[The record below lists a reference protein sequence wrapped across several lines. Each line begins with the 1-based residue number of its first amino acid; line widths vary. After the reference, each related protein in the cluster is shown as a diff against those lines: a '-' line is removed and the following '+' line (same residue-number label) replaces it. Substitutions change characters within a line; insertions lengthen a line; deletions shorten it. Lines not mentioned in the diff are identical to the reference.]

1 MSFKINPK
9 VQKYP
14 ELSNYPNVVK
24 HLNKELAFKHL
35 TEPEK
40 TIVLYINRIS
50 AILTN
55 LGQESSLKGKSIKNG
70 YYTFDLDGINKALKV
85 WSLNQIVND
94 IIALSFLIKATCGKL
109 PDWYIN
115 KMTKGSYD
123 VRAEMYKQT
132 DKFMNQLLSCYNID
146 LTYYINSGNNSK
158 RYNKSYSKS
167 NTIPID
173 KARYTYVNPNISQFD
188 IPISCGKI
196 VSTKPVLKN
205 LVNDTYLD
213 NGILGYRITNDK
225 EEVYLNYSNNIFNL
239 KSQTGFHF
247 DRIHDD
253 EFTLE
258 FWLNIL
264 NLYSKQTTYTIE
276 DMNNLLM
283 LHMEIIRSI
292 SVGLTVEDKVKCY
305 NKIFKHFDY
314 ICQLFNSNRFITIN
328 NGVKVISY
336 KQYQTFDELT
346 KVTLDQI
353 TEGGRIF
360 AGLKS
365 FVPIVI
371 HNLQRKNNKIEYI
384 IDYIMKHE
392 FPLKR
397 SVYKRF
403 VRMIYNFTQSYNCG
417 NNRISVIN
425 KFNDIKDNI
434 SQRDL
439 SKLSVL
445 ERMKVNNII
454 QSSYKTKL
462 DLINSVLEYYFQYM
476 NSKIPTTVFMDRF
489 LNLWKWLQ
497 EYKLATN
504 LFDVNTTIINQTSNI
519 VSVLKLY
526 SSQQVNLISLLQLYG
541 YILLIIN
548 KNIKCEFTSKMIDDI
563 EAFVKYPPQI
573 SGLNDLIHSLDDDY
587 SDILNYFVGN
597 SDDFQY
603 IHNYSP
609 IYLIQKYNITQVDL
623 PSMFKLNNSNQAFI
637 NKYIPK

>member
-14 ELSNYPNVVK
+14 ELNNYPSVIK

-50 AILTN
+50 TILTN
-55 LGQESSLKGKSIKNG
+55 LGQESSSKGKSIKNG

-305 NKIFKHFDY
+305 NKIFKRFNY

-476 NSKIPTTVFMDRF
+476 NSKIPTTVFMERF

>member
-50 AILTN
+50 TILTN
-55 LGQESSLKGKSIKNG
+55 LGQESSSKGKSIKNG

-146 LTYYINSGNNSK
+146 LTYYINSGNNTK

-196 VSTKPVLKN
+196 
-205 LVNDTYLD
+205 VNDTYLD

-305 NKIFKHFDY
+305 NKIFKRFDY
-314 ICQLFNSNRFITIN
+314 ICQLFSSNRFIIIN

-384 IDYIMKHE
+384 IDYIIKHE

-425 KFNDIKDNI
+425 KFNDIKNNI

-476 NSKIPTTVFMDRF
+476 NSKIPTTVFMERF

-497 EYKLATN
+497 EYKSATD

>member
-50 AILTN
+50 TILTN
-55 LGQESSLKGKSIKNG
+55 LGQESSSKGKSIKNG

-146 LTYYINSGNNSK
+146 LTYYINSGNNTK

-196 VSTKPVLKN
+196 
-205 LVNDTYLD
+205 VNDTYLD

-305 NKIFKHFDY
+305 NKIFKRFDY
-314 ICQLFNSNRFITIN
+314 ICQLFSSNRFIIIN

-384 IDYIMKHE
+384 IDYIIKHE

-425 KFNDIKDNI
+425 KFNDIKNNI

-476 NSKIPTTVFMDRF
+476 NSKIPTTVFMERF

-497 EYKLATN
+497 EYKSATD

-623 PSMFKLNNSNQAFI
+623 PSMFKLNNSNQTFI

>member
-14 ELSNYPNVVK
+14 ELSNYPNVVR

-50 AILTN
+50 TILTN
-55 LGQESSLKGKSIKNG
+55 LGQESSSKGKSIKNG

-146 LTYYINSGNNSK
+146 LTYYINSGNNTK

-196 VSTKPVLKN
+196 
-205 LVNDTYLD
+205 VNDTYLD

-305 NKIFKHFDY
+305 NKIFKRFDY
-314 ICQLFNSNRFITIN
+314 ICQLFNSNRFIIIN

-425 KFNDIKDNI
+425 KFNDIKNNI

-476 NSKIPTTVFMDRF
+476 NSKIPTTVFMERF

-497 EYKLATN
+497 EYKSATD

-623 PSMFKLNNSNQAFI
+623 PSMFKLNNSNQTFI

>member
-1 MSFKINPK
+1 MFSKVNPK

-24 HLNKELAFKHL
+24 HLNKQLTFKHL

-50 AILTN
+50 TILTKFLGTGLEQTN
-55 LGQESSLKGKSIKNG
+55 LSTTKTNSTNS
-70 YYTFDLDGINKALKV
+70 YYTFDLVGINKALKV

-109 PDWYIN
+109 PDWYIS
-115 KMTKGSYD
+115 KMTKDTLSD
-123 VRAEMYKQT
+123 PRTETYKLT
-132 DKFMNQLLSCYNID
+132 EKFTNQLLSCYNTD
-146 LTYYINSGNNSK
+146 LTYYIDSK
-158 RYNKSYSKS
+158 RYNRTYSRQPKS
-167 NTIPID
+167 IPVD

-196 VSTKPVLKN
+196 V
-205 LVNDTYLD
+205 NDVYLD
-213 NGILGYRITNDK
+213 NSRTLGYRITNDT

-239 KSQTGFHF
+239 KCQTGFHF

-253 EFTLE
+253 EFNLE

-264 NLYSKQTTYTIE
+264 SLYSKQTTYSIQ
-276 DMNNLLM
+276 DMNMLLM

-305 NKIFKHFDY
+305 NKIFKRFGY
-314 ICQLFNSNRFITIN
+314 ICQLFNLNRFVTTEN
-328 NGVKVISY
+328 KVKVISY
-336 KQYQTFDELT
+336 KQYQSFDELT

-365 FVPIVI
+365 FIPINI
-371 HNLQRKNNKIEYI
+371 HNLKHKDNNIEYI
-384 IDYIMKHE
+384 IDYIMRHE
-392 FPLKR
+392 FPLSR

-417 NNRISVIN
+417 NSRISVIN
-425 KFNDIKDNI
+425 KFNNVKDNL

-445 ERMKVNNII
+445 EKMKVNNII

-476 NSKIPTTVFMDRF
+476 NVKIPTTIFMERF
-489 LNLWKWLQ
+489 LKLWKWLQ
-497 EYKLATN
+497 QYKHATD
-504 LFDVNTTIINQTSNI
+504 LFDVNMIQTSSIDKSSNI

-526 SSQQVNLISLLQLYG
+526 SLQQVNLVSLLQLYG

-548 KNIKCEFTSKMIDDI
+548 KNIKCEFTMNMIEDI
-563 EAFVKYPPQI
+563 ESFVQYPLQI
-573 SGLNDLIHSLDDDY
+573 NGLNYLITSLDDDY
-587 SDILNYFVGN
+587 SDILNYFVDN
-597 SDDFQY
+597 CDDFQY

-609 IYLIQKYNITQVDL
+609 IYLIQKYDIRQVDL
-623 PSMFKLNNSNQAFI
+623 PSMFKLNNSNQTFI

>member
-1 MSFKINPK
+1 MSFKINTK

-50 AILTN
+50 TILTN
-55 LGQESSLKGKSIKNG
+55 LGQESSSKGKSIKNG

-146 LTYYINSGNNSK
+146 LTYYINSGNNTK

-196 VSTKPVLKN
+196 
-205 LVNDTYLD
+205 VNDTYLD

-305 NKIFKHFDY
+305 NKIFKRFDY
-314 ICQLFNSNRFITIN
+314 ICQLFSSNRFIIIN

-425 KFNDIKDNI
+425 KFNDIKNNI

-476 NSKIPTTVFMDRF
+476 NSKIPTTVFMERF

-497 EYKLATN
+497 EYKSATD

>member
-50 AILTN
+50 TILTN
-55 LGQESSLKGKSIKNG
+55 LGQESSSKGKSIKNG

-146 LTYYINSGNNSK
+146 LTYYINSGNNTK

-196 VSTKPVLKN
+196 
-205 LVNDTYLD
+205 VNDTYLD

-305 NKIFKHFDY
+305 NKIFKRFDY
-314 ICQLFNSNRFITIN
+314 ICQLFNSNRFIIIN

-425 KFNDIKDNI
+425 KFNDIKNNI

-476 NSKIPTTVFMDRF
+476 NSKIPTTVFMERF

-497 EYKLATN
+497 EYKSATD

>member
-50 AILTN
+50 TILTN
-55 LGQESSLKGKSIKNG
+55 LGQESSSKGKSIKNG

-196 VSTKPVLKN
+196 V
-205 LVNDTYLD
+205 NDTYLD

-305 NKIFKHFDY
+305 NKIFKRFNY
-314 ICQLFNSNRFITIN
+314 ICQLFNSNRFIIIN

-425 KFNDIKDNI
+425 KFNDIKNNI

-526 SSQQVNLISLLQLYG
+526 SSQQSNLISLLQLYG

-573 SGLNDLIHSLDDDY
+573 NGLNDLIHSLDDDY

>member
-50 AILTN
+50 TILTN
-55 LGQESSLKGKSIKNG
+55 LGQESSSKGKSIKNG

-146 LTYYINSGNNSK
+146 LTYYINSGNNTK

-196 VSTKPVLKN
+196 
-205 LVNDTYLD
+205 VNDTYLD

-305 NKIFKHFDY
+305 NKIFKRFDY
-314 ICQLFNSNRFITIN
+314 ICQLFSSNRFIIIN

-425 KFNDIKDNI
+425 KFNDIKNNI

-476 NSKIPTTVFMDRF
+476 NSKIPTTVFMERF

-497 EYKLATN
+497 EYKSATD